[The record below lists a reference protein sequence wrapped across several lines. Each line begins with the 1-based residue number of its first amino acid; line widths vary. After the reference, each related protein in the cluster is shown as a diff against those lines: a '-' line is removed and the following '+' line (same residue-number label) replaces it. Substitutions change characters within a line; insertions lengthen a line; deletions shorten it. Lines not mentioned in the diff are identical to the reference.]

1 MLRKWDAYTTYLF
14 LRALATFAFTTTFTV
29 SMVYQVQA
37 VGLNPLQMVLVGT
50 TLEIAAFLFEIP
62 TGVVA
67 DVYSRRMSIIIG
79 YALMGVGFIFY
90 GIPTFAMVLFAQV
103 LWGIGYTFTSGATDA
118 WIVDEIGIE
127 QANRA
132 FGRAE
137 QLSQFAAIV
146 GIICSILIAMVKIN
160 YPLFVG
166 GALMMSLS
174 VMLMLIM
181 PENGFQRKPA
191 EERESWSDLFMTFR
205 SGAKHL
211 RASHILMLIVLSSF
225 IGGAFSEGW
234 DRLHDMHLI
243 NNIGIPGFAGYDPII
258 WFGVM
263 GIIGSIFSIAANE
276 GLRRMNLTTHK
287 QLTTAVMILYGL
299 FGLGVIAFAQS
310 ANFMIAVGIL
320 WFIGIVRSMI
330 GPVYAPLINM
340 HIDSSVRATV
350 LSVDSQ
356 ANALGQIGAGP
367 IVGYIGLVSGLRLA
381 ISITGFVMFPAV
393 FLLGFVRNEKVKVP
407 APEVV
412 TV

>member
-1 MLRKWDAYTTYLF
+1 MLRKWEAFQTYLF
-14 LRALATFAFTTTFTV
+14 MRGLAAFAFTTAFTV
-29 SMVYQVQA
+29 SMVYQVTA

-67 DVYSRRMSIIIG
+67 DVYSRRLSIIIG
-79 YALMGVGFIFY
+79 YVLMGIGFIFY

-118 WIVDEIGIE
+118 WIVDEIGNE
-127 QANRA
+127 RANRA
-132 FGRAE
+132 FLRAS
-137 QLSQFAAIV
+137 QVSQFASIA
-146 GIICSILIAMVKIN
+146 GIICAVLIATVKIN
-160 YPLFVG
+160 YPLIIG
-166 GALMMSLS
+166 GA
-174 VMLMLIM
+174 VMIGLGLALTLIM
-181 PENGFQRKPA
+181 PEDGFQRVPA
-191 EERESWSDLFMTFR
+191 EERESWDDLFKTFR
-205 SGAKHL
+205 DGAKQI

-243 NNIGIPGFAGYDPII
+243 DNIGIPAFAGYDPIL
-258 WFGVM
+258 WFGVL
-263 GIIGSIFSIAANE
+263 GIVGSILSIIATE

-287 QLTTAVMILYGL
+287 QLTTAVMLLYGL
-299 FGLGVIAFAQS
+299 FGIGVMAFAQ
-310 ANFMIAVGIL
+310 AGNFMIAIVIL
-320 WFIGIVRSMI
+320 WFVGIVRSLI

-367 IVGYIGLVSGLRLA
+367 VVGYIGLVSGLRLA

-393 FLLGFVRNEKVKVP
+393 FLLARVRNMTSEKNKT
-407 APEVV
+407 EST